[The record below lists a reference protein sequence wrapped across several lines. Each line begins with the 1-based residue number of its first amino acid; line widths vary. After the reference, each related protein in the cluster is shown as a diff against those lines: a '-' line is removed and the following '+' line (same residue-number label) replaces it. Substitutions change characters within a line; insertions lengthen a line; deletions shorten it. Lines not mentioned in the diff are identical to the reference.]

1 MLLTLTLQGPSR
13 LMGAARS
20 RTLSA
25 GSLLIGRSPVCDWVL
40 PDPERVVSGR
50 HCRIDAEPNRFVLTD
65 LSTNGVF
72 LGEAGEPLG
81 PGGVAELRDG
91 QVLRLGDA
99 RILVALSGEAGET
112 PGSQAD
118 RLIADDWFAP
128 TAAVEAPMPMP
139 IPLPAATAPVIPDFD
154 DLLVEELTA
163 PPMPA
168 SALPAMPA
176 VPFEPVASEPATPF
190 RPDAPSGAEVMAAL
204 DEALVFW
211 EPETA
216 ARLRADLARALA
228 RRGLSGPALGPGEIG
243 PGEIGHA

>member
-1 MLLTLTLQGPSR
+1 
-13 LMGAARS
+13 MGAARS

-91 QVLRLGDA
+91 QMLRLGDA
-99 RILVALSGEAGET
+99 RILVALSGETGEA
-112 PGSQAD
+112 PGAQAD
-118 RLIADDWFAP
+118 SLIADDWFAP
-128 TAAVEAPMPMP
+128 AAAVEAPMP
-139 IPLPAATAPVIPDFD
+139 ISVPAVTAGTTAPVIPDFD

-163 PPMPA
+163 PMMPA

-176 VPFEPVASEPATPF
+176 APFEPFASEPAAPF
-190 RPDAPSGAEVMAAL
+190 LPEAPSGAEVMAAL

-211 EPETA
+211 EPEAA
-216 ARLRADLARALA
+216 ARLRADLAKALA
-228 RRGLSGPALGPGEIG
+228 RRGLSGQALGL
-243 PGEIGHA
+243 GEIGHA

>member
-1 MLLTLTLQGPSR
+1 
-13 LMGAARS
+13 MGAARS

-112 PGSQAD
+112 PSAEAD

-168 SALPAMPA
+168 PASAAMPA
-176 VPFEPVASEPATPF
+176 ASFEPVVSEPAAPF

-211 EPETA
+211 EPEAA